1 MRQRYRTN
9 FHSVFLLQY
18 HMIFVIKY
26 RRKVI
31 DNEISIRLREIFEY
45 IGVNYKIEVIEF
57 NHDGDHLHILFE
69 SEPKSELTKFI
80 NAYKSAS
87 SRLIKKEFPRLREQL
102 WKEAFWSRS
111 FFLATTGGVTIET
124 LKQYVENQ
132 GKNNK

>member
-1 MRQRYRTN
+1 MKRKYRTN

-26 RRKVI
+26 RKKVI
-31 DNEISIRLREIFEY
+31 DNEIAIRLREIFEY
-45 IGVNYKIEVIEF
+45 IGENYKIEIIEF
-57 NHDGDHLHILFE
+57 NHDEDHLHVLFE
-69 SEPKSELTKFI
+69 AEPKSELTKFI

-87 SRLIKKEFPRLREQL
+87 SRLIKKEFPRLREKL

-111 FFLATTGGVTIET
+111 FFLATIGGVTIET